1 MRRSRRP
8 LTGGSVRPGS
18 IALSFDVAQILAPA
32 TAGLVPGVATS
43 TASDGANAGD
53 FATVL
58 ERVAS
63 GPEAHFTAA
72 AVAPSAGA
80 TPSAFSSQA
89 PAMTTDLPEAGIAVG
104 ASATGD
110 VLIPVAAPAE
120 TVRPSDGGLDRT
132 AGDVGKD
139 DPDLAPSVD
148 PLIQDAL
155 FPIWAPVAPPVP
167 AATPETP
174 LAASGPAGA
183 EAGSR
188 APQPAA
194 FDLTQALDTVTG
206 QVSPAPV
213 NTPGTSQADLV
224 STGLADTPPA
234 MPSAQDGDLAPAA
247 NPAKRPDAARQDPVA
262 LSNESQPA
270 AFALAEGVA
279 TVTRQNTPT
288 PVIAP
293 RTPMTEVAPAMPAAQ
308 DDDLAPA
315 ANLAKSPETARQGP
329 VALSSEPQPA
339 ASALPEGVDA
349 VIRQVPPTP
358 VNTARAPQ
366 ADIPP
371 AMPAAPDSDL
381 APATNPVQ
389 RPDADRQGPVVASGE
404 PQPAAVAVTEGV
416 AAMTRPVAP
425 TLNTLQTARTG
436 VPPAMSATQDSDLA
450 LAVNPAQRPDAAR
463 QGPVA
468 ASSEPQPAAVA
479 VAVAG
484 DVDAVIRPVTP
495 TPVNTL
501 QTARTDALP
510 AAPAAIAE
518 DVPPATPAAPD
529 VDLAPAV
536 NPVQRP
542 DAARQG
548 PVTAS
553 IELQPAA
560 VAEGVDAVIR
570 PVTPTPVNTLQTART
585 NALPAL
591 PEDMP
596 SVQDGDPALAAIPVQ
611 RSEAADPGPDALSMK
626 PPPAALAVAESVA
639 APPRQITPTLNTL
652 QTARTDALPAT
663 PAAIAEDIP
672 PAMPAAPDVDLAPA
686 ANPVQRP
693 ELTGQAL
700 LSAGAPPEIR
710 PAEPRRVAA
719 SGPTGREPNRTGV
732 ETEGDG
738 ILVENVGAPLVT
750 TAALPAAPIAE
761 RPGTSPGMPRPVEV
775 VAEEGP
781 EALKG
786 ADLQAPLASAVFAP
800 ASAESREGPVSP
812 ARATPETIAALS
824 AQMARRLDDG
834 ITRFN
839 LELNPDDLGRVDVR
853 LEIDASGGIRAA
865 FTFER
870 AQSAVELGR
879 RADELQKSL
888 ESAGFNLTGG
898 LSFDV
903 AGDRSHGRNP
913 SWADA
918 RDDRPHSPVTPEPD
932 LAREGATQIADA
944 LSGHR
949 PSSRS
954 GVDIRI

>member
-1 MRRSRRP
+1 MM
-8 LTGGSVRPGS
+8 
-18 IALSFDVAQILAPA
+18 
-32 TAGLVPGVATS
+32 TS
-43 TASDGANAGD
+43 
-53 FATVL
+53 
-58 ERVAS
+58 
-63 GPEAHFTAA
+63 
-72 AVAPSAGA
+72 
-80 TPSAFSSQA
+80 
-89 PAMTTDLPEAGIAVG
+89 LPEAGIAVG
-104 ASATGD
+104 ASTAGD
-110 VLIPVAAPAE
+110 VLVPVATPAV
-120 TVRPSDGGLDRT
+120 TVGPSDGGLERK

-139 DPDLAPSVD
+139 DPDLAPAVD
-148 PLIQDAL
+148 PFIRDAL
-155 FPIWAPVAPPVP
+155 SPIWAPVAPPVP

-174 LAASGPAGA
+174 VAASGPAGA

-247 NPAKRPDAARQDPVA
+247 NLAKRPDAARQDPVA

-279 TVTRQNTPT
+279 TVTRQNIPT

-315 ANLAKSPETARQGP
+315 ANLAKGPETARQGP

-349 VIRQVPPTP
+349 VIRQVHPTP

-381 APATNPVQ
+381 APAVNPV
-389 RPDADRQGPVVASGE
+389 
-404 PQPAAVAVTEGV
+404 
-416 AAMTRPVAP
+416 
-425 TLNTLQTARTG
+425 
-436 VPPAMSATQDSDLA
+436 
-450 LAVNPAQRPDAAR
+450 QRPDAAR
-463 QGPVA
+463 QGPVV
-468 ASSEPQPAAVA
+468 ASSEPQPVAVA
-479 VAVAG
+479 VAVAEG
-484 DVDAVIRPVTP
+484 VDAVTRPVTP

-501 QTARTDALP
+501 QTTRTNALP

-529 VDLAPAV
+529 VDLAPAG
-536 NPVQRP
+536 NLPQRP

-548 PVTAS
+548 PVAAS
-553 IELQPAA
+553 SEPQPAAVA
-560 VAEGVDAVIR
+560 VAEGVDGVIR

-585 NALPAL
+585 
-591 PEDMP
+591 
-596 SVQDGDPALAAIPVQ
+596 
-611 RSEAADPGPDALSMK
+611 
-626 PPPAALAVAESVA
+626 
-639 APPRQITPTLNTL
+639 
-652 QTARTDALPAT
+652 DALPAA
-663 PAAIAEDIP
+663 PVAIAEDIP
-672 PAMPAAPDVDLAPA
+672 PATPAAPDVDLAPA

-693 ELTGQAL
+693 ELASQAL
-700 LSAGAPPEIR
+700 LAAGAPAEIR
-710 PAEPRRVAA
+710 PAEPRRLAA
-719 SGPTGREPNRTGV
+719 SGPTGREPNRAGV
-732 ETEGDG
+732 EPEGAG
-738 ILVENVGAPLVT
+738 ILGEDVSAPPVT
-750 TAALPAAPIAE
+750 TASLPATPTAE

-775 VAEEGP
+775 IAEEGS
-781 EALKG
+781 ETLKA
-786 ADLQAPLASAVFAP
+786 ADTQAPLAPAALAS
-800 ASAESREGPVSP
+800 ASAETMEAPASP

-834 ITRFN
+834 TTRFN

-870 AQSAVELGR
+870 PQSAVELGR

-944 LSGHR
+944 LSGRR

>member
-8 LTGGSVRPGS
+8 FAGGSVRPGL

-32 TAGLVPGVATS
+32 TAGLFPGVA
-43 TASDGANAGD
+43 ASPDGEGANAGD
-53 FATVL
+53 FAAVL
-58 ERVAS
+58 ESLAG
-63 GPEAHFTAA
+63 GPEAQVSAT

-80 TPSAFSSQA
+80 IPSAFFSQT
-89 PAMTTDLPEAGIAVG
+89 PAMMTSLPEAGIAVG
-104 ASATGD
+104 ASAAGD
-110 VLIPVAAPAE
+110 VLIPVATPAG
-120 TVRPSDGGLDRT
+120 TVGPSDGGLERA

-148 PLIQDAL
+148 PFIRDAL
-155 FPIWAPVAPPVP
+155 SPIWAPVAPPVP

-174 LAASGPAGA
+174 VAASGPAGA

-194 FDLTQALDTVTG
+194 FDLMQALDTVTG

-247 NPAKRPDAARQDPVA
+247 NLAKRPDAARQDPVA

-293 RTPMTEVAPAMPAAQ
+293 RTPMTEVAPAMPAAP

-315 ANLAKSPETARQGP
+315 ANLAKGPETARQGP

-349 VIRQVPPTP
+349 VIRQVSPTP

-381 APATNPVQ
+381 APAVNPV
-389 RPDADRQGPVVASGE
+389 
-404 PQPAAVAVTEGV
+404 
-416 AAMTRPVAP
+416 
-425 TLNTLQTARTG
+425 
-436 VPPAMSATQDSDLA
+436 
-450 LAVNPAQRPDAAR
+450 QRPDAAR
-463 QGPVA
+463 QGPVV

-479 VAVAG
+479 VDEGVAEG
-484 DVDAVIRPVTP
+484 VAEGVDAVTRPVTP

-510 AAPAAIAE
+510 A
-518 DVPPATPAAPD
+518 
-529 VDLAPAV
+529 
-536 NPVQRP
+536 
-542 DAARQG
+542 
-548 PVTAS
+548 
-553 IELQPAA
+553 
-560 VAEGVDAVIR
+560 
-570 PVTPTPVNTLQTART
+570 
-585 NALPAL
+585 L

-596 SVQDGDPALAAIPVQ
+596 SVQDDDPALAAIPVQ
-611 RSEAADPGPDALSMK
+611 RSEAADPGPDVLSMK
-626 PPPAALAVAESVA
+626 PPPAAVAESVA

-652 QTARTDALPAT
+652 QTAPTDAPPAA
-663 PAAIAEDIP
+663 PVAIAEDIP
-672 PAMPAAPDVDLAPA
+672 PATPAAPDVDLAPA

-693 ELTGQAL
+693 ELASQAL
-700 LSAGAPPEIR
+700 LAAGAPAEVR

-719 SGPTGREPNRTGV
+719 SGPTGREPNRAGV
-732 ETEGDG
+732 EPEGAG
-738 ILVENVGAPLVT
+738 ILGEEVSAPPVT
-750 TAALPAAPIAE
+750 TASLPATPTAE

-775 VAEEGP
+775 IAEEGS
-781 EALKG
+781 ETLKA
-786 ADLQAPLASAVFAP
+786 ADTQAPLAPAALAS
-800 ASAESREGPVSP
+800 ASAETMEAPASP

-834 ITRFN
+834 TTRFN

-870 AQSAVELGR
+870 PQSAVELGR

>member
-8 LTGGSVRPGS
+8 FAGGSVRPGL

-32 TAGLVPGVATS
+32 TAGLFPGVA
-43 TASDGANAGD
+43 ASPDGEGANAGD
-53 FATVL
+53 FAAVL
-58 ERVAS
+58 ESLAG
-63 GPEAHFTAA
+63 GPEAQVSAT

-80 TPSAFSSQA
+80 IPSAFFSQT
-89 PAMTTDLPEAGIAVG
+89 PAMMTSLPEAGIAVG
-104 ASATGD
+104 ASAAGD
-110 VLIPVAAPAE
+110 VLIPVATPAG
-120 TVRPSDGGLDRT
+120 TVGPSDGGLERA

-148 PLIQDAL
+148 PFIRDAL
-155 FPIWAPVAPPVP
+155 SPIWAPVAPPVL

-174 LAASGPAGA
+174 VAASGPAGA

-293 RTPMTEVAPAMPAAQ
+293 RTPMTEVAPAMPAAP

-315 ANLAKSPETARQGP
+315 ANLAKGPETARQGP

-349 VIRQVPPTP
+349 VIRQVSPTP

-381 APATNPVQ
+381 APAVNPV
-389 RPDADRQGPVVASGE
+389 
-404 PQPAAVAVTEGV
+404 
-416 AAMTRPVAP
+416 
-425 TLNTLQTARTG
+425 
-436 VPPAMSATQDSDLA
+436 
-450 LAVNPAQRPDAAR
+450 QRPDAAR
-463 QGPVA
+463 QGPVV

-479 VAVAG
+479 VDEGVAEG
-484 DVDAVIRPVTP
+484 VAEGVDAVTRPVTP

-510 AAPAAIAE
+510 A
-518 DVPPATPAAPD
+518 
-529 VDLAPAV
+529 
-536 NPVQRP
+536 
-542 DAARQG
+542 
-548 PVTAS
+548 
-553 IELQPAA
+553 
-560 VAEGVDAVIR
+560 
-570 PVTPTPVNTLQTART
+570 
-585 NALPAL
+585 L

-596 SVQDGDPALAAIPVQ
+596 SVQDDDPALAAIPVQ
-611 RSEAADPGPDALSMK
+611 RSEAADPGPDVLSMK
-626 PPPAALAVAESVA
+626 PPPAAVAESVA

-652 QTARTDALPAT
+652 QTAPTDAPPAA
-663 PAAIAEDIP
+663 PVAIAEDIP
-672 PAMPAAPDVDLAPA
+672 PATPAAPDVDLAPA

-693 ELTGQAL
+693 ELASQAL
-700 LSAGAPPEIR
+700 LAAGAPAEVR

-719 SGPTGREPNRTGV
+719 SGPTGREPNRAGV
-732 ETEGDG
+732 EPEGAG
-738 ILVENVGAPLVT
+738 ILGEEVSAPPVT
-750 TAALPAAPIAE
+750 TASLPATPTAE

-775 VAEEGP
+775 IAEEGS
-781 EALKG
+781 ETLKA
-786 ADLQAPLASAVFAP
+786 ADTQAPLAPAALAS
-800 ASAESREGPVSP
+800 ASAETMEAPASP

-834 ITRFN
+834 TTRFN

-870 AQSAVELGR
+870 PQSAVELGR

>member
-349 VIRQVPPTP
+349 VIRQVHPTP

-450 LAVNPAQRPDAAR
+450 LAVNLAQRPDAAR

-529 VDLAPAV
+529 VDPALAV
-536 NPVQRP
+536 NLAQRP

-548 PVTAS
+548 PVAAS
-553 IELQPAA
+553 SEPQPAA
-560 VAEGVDAVIR
+560 VAVDEGVDAVIR

-585 NALPAL
+585 
-591 PEDMP
+591 
-596 SVQDGDPALAAIPVQ
+596 
-611 RSEAADPGPDALSMK
+611 DA
-626 PPPAALAVAESVA
+626 P
-639 APPRQITPTLNTL
+639 
-652 QTARTDALPAT
+652 PAT
-663 PAAIAEDIP
+663 PAANAEDIP
-672 PAMPAAPDVDLAPA
+672 PATPAAPDADLAPA

-693 ELTGQAL
+693 ELASQAL
-700 LSAGAPPEIR
+700 LAAGAPAEIR
-710 PAEPRRVAA
+710 PAEPRRLAA
-719 SGPTGREPNRTGV
+719 SGPTGREPNRAGV
-732 ETEGDG
+732 EPEGAG
-738 ILVENVGAPLVT
+738 ILGEDVSAPPVT
-750 TAALPAAPIAE
+750 TASLPAAPTAE

-775 VAEEGP
+775 VAEEGA
-781 EALKG
+781 ETLKA
-786 ADLQAPLASAVFAP
+786 ADTQAPLAPAALAS
-800 ASAESREGPVSP
+800 ASAETMEAPASP

-834 ITRFN
+834 TTRFN

-913 SWADA
+913 SWAEA

>member
-1 MRRSRRP
+1 M
-8 LTGGSVRPGS
+8 
-18 IALSFDVAQILAPA
+18 
-32 TAGLVPGVATS
+32 TS
-43 TASDGANAGD
+43 
-53 FATVL
+53 
-58 ERVAS
+58 
-63 GPEAHFTAA
+63 
-72 AVAPSAGA
+72 
-80 TPSAFSSQA
+80 
-89 PAMTTDLPEAGIAVG
+89 LPEAGIAVG
-104 ASATGD
+104 ASAAGD
-110 VLIPVAAPAE
+110 VLIPVATPAG
-120 TVRPSDGGLDRT
+120 TVSPSDGGLERT

-139 DPDLAPSVD
+139 DPDLAPAVD
-148 PLIQDAL
+148 PFIRDAL
-155 FPIWAPVAPPVP
+155 SPIWAPVAPPVP

-174 LAASGPAGA
+174 VAASGPAGA

-279 TVTRQNTPT
+279 TVTRQNIPT

-315 ANLAKSPETARQGP
+315 ANLAKGPETARQGP
-329 VALSSEPQPA
+329 VALSGEPQPA

-349 VIRQVPPTP
+349 VIRQVSPTP

-381 APATNPVQ
+381 APAVNPVQ
-389 RPDADRQGPVVASGE
+389 RPDAARQGPVVASSE
-404 PQPAAVAVTEGV
+404 PQPAAVAGGV
-416 AAMTRPVAP
+416 AAVTRLVAPTPVNTLRTARTDAPPATPAAIPEDILPAMPAAPDVDLAPAANPVQRPDAARQGPVAASSEPQPEVAEGVDAVTRPVTP
-425 TLNTLQTARTG
+425 TTVNTLQTARTDALPATPAAIAED
-436 VPPAMSATQDSDLA
+436 VPPATPAAPDGDPA
-450 LAVNPAQRPDAAR
+450 LAVNLPQRPDAAR

-479 VAVAG
+479 EG
-484 DVDAVIRPVTP
+484 VDAVTRPVTP

-510 AAPAAIAE
+510 A
-518 DVPPATPAAPD
+518 
-529 VDLAPAV
+529 
-536 NPVQRP
+536 
-542 DAARQG
+542 
-548 PVTAS
+548 
-553 IELQPAA
+553 
-560 VAEGVDAVIR
+560 
-570 PVTPTPVNTLQTART
+570 
-585 NALPAL
+585 L

-596 SVQDGDPALAAIPVQ
+596 SVQDDDPALAAIPVQ
-611 RSEAADPGPDALSMK
+611 RSEAADPGPDVLSMK
-626 PPPAALAVAESVA
+626 PPPAAVAESVA

-652 QTARTDALPAT
+652 QTAPTDAPPAA
-663 PAAIAEDIP
+663 PFAIAEDIP
-672 PAMPAAPDVDLAPA
+672 PATPAAPDVDLAPA

-693 ELTGQAL
+693 ELASQAL
-700 LSAGAPPEIR
+700 LAAGAPTETR
-710 PAEPRRVAA
+710 PAEPRRLAA
-719 SGPTGREPNRTGV
+719 SGPTGREPNRAGV
-732 ETEGDG
+732 EPEGAG
-738 ILVENVGAPLVT
+738 ILGEEVSAPPVT
-750 TAALPAAPIAE
+750 TASLPAAPTAE
-761 RPGTSPGMPRPVEV
+761 RPGTSPGMPRPVEA
-775 VAEEGP
+775 VAEEGS
-781 EALKG
+781 ETLKA
-786 ADLQAPLASAVFAP
+786 ADTQAPLAPAALAS
-800 ASAESREGPVSP
+800 ASAETMEAPASP

-834 ITRFN
+834 TTRFN

-870 AQSAVELGR
+870 PQSAVELGR

-944 LSGHR
+944 LSGRR

>member
-58 ERVAS
+58 ESVAS

-450 LAVNPAQRPDAAR
+450 LAVNLAQRPDAAR

-479 VAVAG
+479 VDEG
-484 DVDAVIRPVTP
+484 VDAVIRPVTP

-501 QTARTDALP
+501 QTARTDAPPATP
-510 AAPAAIAE
+510 AANAE
-518 DVPPATPAAPD
+518 DIPPATPAAPD
-529 VDLAPAV
+529 A
-536 NPVQRP
+536 
-542 DAARQG
+542 
-548 PVTAS
+548 
-553 IELQPAA
+553 
-560 VAEGVDAVIR
+560 
-570 PVTPTPVNTLQTART
+570 
-585 NALPAL
+585 
-591 PEDMP
+591 
-596 SVQDGDPALAAIPVQ
+596 
-611 RSEAADPGPDALSMK
+611 
-626 PPPAALAVAESVA
+626 
-639 APPRQITPTLNTL
+639 
-652 QTARTDALPAT
+652 
-663 PAAIAEDIP
+663 
-672 PAMPAAPDVDLAPA
+672 DLAPA

-693 ELTGQAL
+693 ELASQAL
-700 LSAGAPPEIR
+700 LAAGAPAEIR
-710 PAEPRRVAA
+710 PAEPRRLAA
-719 SGPTGREPNRTGV
+719 SGPTGREPNRAGV
-732 ETEGDG
+732 EPEGAG
-738 ILVENVGAPLVT
+738 ILGEDVSAPPVT
-750 TAALPAAPIAE
+750 TASLPAAPTAE

-775 VAEEGP
+775 VAEEGA
-781 EALKG
+781 ETLKA
-786 ADLQAPLASAVFAP
+786 ADTQAPLAPAALAS
-800 ASAESREGPVSP
+800 ASAETMEAPASP

-834 ITRFN
+834 TTRFN

-913 SWADA
+913 SWAEA

>member
-1 MRRSRRP
+1 VRRSRRP
-8 LTGGSVRPGS
+8 FAGGSVRPGL

-32 TAGLVPGVATS
+32 TAGLFPGVA
-43 TASDGANAGD
+43 ASPDGEGANAGD
-53 FATVL
+53 FAAVL
-58 ERVAS
+58 ESLAG
-63 GPEAHFTAA
+63 GPEAQVSAT

-80 TPSAFSSQA
+80 IPSAFFSQT
-89 PAMTTDLPEAGIAVG
+89 PAMMTSLPEAGIAVG
-104 ASATGD
+104 ASAAGD
-110 VLIPVAAPAE
+110 VLIPVATPAG
-120 TVRPSDGGLDRT
+120 TVGPSDGGLERA

-148 PLIQDAL
+148 PFIRDAL
-155 FPIWAPVAPPVP
+155 SPIWAPVAPPVL

-174 LAASGPAGA
+174 VAASGPAGA

-194 FDLTQALDTVTG
+194 FDLMQALDTVTG

-293 RTPMTEVAPAMPAAQ
+293 RTPMTEVAPAMPAAP

-315 ANLAKSPETARQGP
+315 ANLAKGPETARQGP

-349 VIRQVPPTP
+349 VIRQVSPTP

-381 APATNPVQ
+381 APAVNPV
-389 RPDADRQGPVVASGE
+389 
-404 PQPAAVAVTEGV
+404 
-416 AAMTRPVAP
+416 
-425 TLNTLQTARTG
+425 
-436 VPPAMSATQDSDLA
+436 
-450 LAVNPAQRPDAAR
+450 QRPDAAR
-463 QGPVA
+463 QGPVV

-479 VAVAG
+479 VDEGVAEG
-484 DVDAVIRPVTP
+484 VAEGVDAVTRPVTP

-510 AAPAAIAE
+510 A
-518 DVPPATPAAPD
+518 
-529 VDLAPAV
+529 
-536 NPVQRP
+536 
-542 DAARQG
+542 
-548 PVTAS
+548 
-553 IELQPAA
+553 
-560 VAEGVDAVIR
+560 
-570 PVTPTPVNTLQTART
+570 
-585 NALPAL
+585 L

-596 SVQDGDPALAAIPVQ
+596 SVQDDDPALAAIPVQ
-611 RSEAADPGPDALSMK
+611 RSEAADPGPDVLSMK
-626 PPPAALAVAESVA
+626 PPPAAVAESVA

-652 QTARTDALPAT
+652 QTAPTDAPPAA
-663 PAAIAEDIP
+663 PVAIAEDIP
-672 PAMPAAPDVDLAPA
+672 PATPAAPDVDLAPA

-693 ELTGQAL
+693 ELASQAL
-700 LSAGAPPEIR
+700 LAAGAPAEVR

-719 SGPTGREPNRTGV
+719 SGPTGREPNRAGV
-732 ETEGDG
+732 EPEGAG
-738 ILVENVGAPLVT
+738 ILGEEVSAPPVT
-750 TAALPAAPIAE
+750 TASLPATPTAE

-775 VAEEGP
+775 IAEEGS
-781 EALKG
+781 ETLKA
-786 ADLQAPLASAVFAP
+786 ADTQAPLAPAALAS
-800 ASAESREGPVSP
+800 ASAETMEAPASP

-834 ITRFN
+834 TTRFN

-870 AQSAVELGR
+870 PQSAVELGR

>member
-1 MRRSRRP
+1 M
-8 LTGGSVRPGS
+8 
-18 IALSFDVAQILAPA
+18 
-32 TAGLVPGVATS
+32 TS
-43 TASDGANAGD
+43 
-53 FATVL
+53 
-58 ERVAS
+58 
-63 GPEAHFTAA
+63 
-72 AVAPSAGA
+72 
-80 TPSAFSSQA
+80 
-89 PAMTTDLPEAGIAVG
+89 LPEAGIAVG
-104 ASATGD
+104 ASAAGD
-110 VLIPVAAPAE
+110 VLIPVATPAG
-120 TVRPSDGGLDRT
+120 TVSPSDGGLERT

-139 DPDLAPSVD
+139 DPDLAPAVD
-148 PLIQDAL
+148 PFIRDAL
-155 FPIWAPVAPPVP
+155 SPIWAPVAPPVP

-174 LAASGPAGA
+174 VAASGPAGA

-315 ANLAKSPETARQGP
+315 ANLAKGPETARQGP

-349 VIRQVPPTP
+349 VIRQVSPTP

-371 AMPAAPDSDL
+371 AM
-381 APATNPVQ
+381 
-389 RPDADRQGPVVASGE
+389 
-404 PQPAAVAVTEGV
+404 
-416 AAMTRPVAP
+416 
-425 TLNTLQTARTG
+425 
-436 VPPAMSATQDSDLA
+436 
-450 LAVNPAQRPDAAR
+450 
-463 QGPVA
+463 
-468 ASSEPQPAAVA
+468 
-479 VAVAG
+479 
-484 DVDAVIRPVTP
+484 
-495 TPVNTL
+495 
-501 QTARTDALP
+501 
-510 AAPAAIAE
+510 
-518 DVPPATPAAPD
+518 PAAPD

-553 IELQPAA
+553 SEPQPVAVA
-560 VAEGVDAVIR
+560 VAEGVDGVIRPVTPTPVNTLQTARTDAPPAMSATQDSDLALAVNLAQRPDAAHQGPVAASSEPQPEVAEGVDAGTR

-585 NALPAL
+585 NALPA
-591 PEDMP
+591 
-596 SVQDGDPALAAIPVQ
+596 A
-611 RSEAADPGPDALSMK
+611 
-626 PPPAALAVAESVA
+626 
-639 APPRQITPTLNTL
+639 
-652 QTARTDALPAT
+652 
-663 PAAIAEDIP
+663 PAAIAEDVP
-672 PAMPAAPDVDLAPA
+672 PATPAAPDVDLAPA

-693 ELTGQAL
+693 ELASQAL
-700 LSAGAPPEIR
+700 LAAGAPAEIR
-710 PAEPRRVAA
+710 PAEPRRLAA
-719 SGPTGREPNRTGV
+719 SGPTGREPNRAGV
-732 ETEGDG
+732 EPEGAG
-738 ILVENVGAPLVT
+738 ILGEEVSAPPVT
-750 TAALPAAPIAE
+750 TASLPATPTAE

-775 VAEEGP
+775 IAEEGS
-781 EALKG
+781 ETLKA
-786 ADLQAPLASAVFAP
+786 ADTQAPLAPAALAS
-800 ASAESREGPVSP
+800 ASAETMEAPASP

-834 ITRFN
+834 TTRFN

-870 AQSAVELGR
+870 PQSAVELGR

-944 LSGHR
+944 LSGRR

>member
-450 LAVNPAQRPDAAR
+450 LAVNLAQRPDAAR

-479 VAVAG
+479 VDEG
-484 DVDAVIRPVTP
+484 VDAVIRPVTP

-501 QTARTDALP
+501 QTARTDAPPATP
-510 AAPAAIAE
+510 AANAE
-518 DVPPATPAAPD
+518 DIPPATPAAPD
-529 VDLAPAV
+529 A
-536 NPVQRP
+536 
-542 DAARQG
+542 
-548 PVTAS
+548 
-553 IELQPAA
+553 
-560 VAEGVDAVIR
+560 
-570 PVTPTPVNTLQTART
+570 
-585 NALPAL
+585 
-591 PEDMP
+591 
-596 SVQDGDPALAAIPVQ
+596 
-611 RSEAADPGPDALSMK
+611 
-626 PPPAALAVAESVA
+626 
-639 APPRQITPTLNTL
+639 
-652 QTARTDALPAT
+652 
-663 PAAIAEDIP
+663 
-672 PAMPAAPDVDLAPA
+672 DLAPA

-693 ELTGQAL
+693 ELASQAL
-700 LSAGAPPEIR
+700 LAAGAPAEIR
-710 PAEPRRVAA
+710 PAEPRRLAA
-719 SGPTGREPNRTGV
+719 SGPTGREPNRAGV
-732 ETEGDG
+732 EPEGAG
-738 ILVENVGAPLVT
+738 ILGEDVSAPPVT
-750 TAALPAAPIAE
+750 TASLPAAPTAE

-775 VAEEGP
+775 VAEEGA
-781 EALKG
+781 ETLKA
-786 ADLQAPLASAVFAP
+786 ADTQAPLAPAALAS
-800 ASAESREGPVSP
+800 ASAETMEAPASP

-834 ITRFN
+834 TTRFN

-913 SWADA
+913 SWAEA

>member
-1 MRRSRRP
+1 M
-8 LTGGSVRPGS
+8 
-18 IALSFDVAQILAPA
+18 SFDVAQILAPA
-32 TAGLVPGVATS
+32 TAGLFPGVA
-43 TASDGANAGD
+43 ASPDGEGANAGD
-53 FATVL
+53 FAAVL
-58 ERVAS
+58 ESLAG
-63 GPEAHFTAA
+63 GPEAQVSAT

-80 TPSAFSSQA
+80 IPSAFFSQT
-89 PAMTTDLPEAGIAVG
+89 PAMMTSLPEAGIAVG
-104 ASATGD
+104 ASAAGD
-110 VLIPVAAPAE
+110 VLIPVATPAG
-120 TVRPSDGGLDRT
+120 TVGPSDGGLERA

-139 DPDLAPSVD
+139 DPDLAPAVD
-148 PLIQDAL
+148 PFIRDAL
-155 FPIWAPVAPPVP
+155 SPIWAPVAPPVP

-174 LAASGPAGA
+174 VAASGPAGA

-194 FDLTQALDTVTG
+194 FDLTQALEMVTG

-234 MPSAQDGDLAPAA
+234 IPSAQDGDLAPAA
-247 NPAKRPDAARQDPVA
+247 NLAKRPDAARQDPVA

-279 TVTRQNTPT
+279 TVTRQNIPT

-315 ANLAKSPETARQGP
+315 ANLAKGPETARQGP

-349 VIRQVPPTP
+349 VIRQVHPTP

-381 APATNPVQ
+381 APAVNPV
-389 RPDADRQGPVVASGE
+389 
-404 PQPAAVAVTEGV
+404 
-416 AAMTRPVAP
+416 
-425 TLNTLQTARTG
+425 
-436 VPPAMSATQDSDLA
+436 
-450 LAVNPAQRPDAAR
+450 QRPDAAR
-463 QGPVA
+463 QGPVV
-468 ASSEPQPAAVA
+468 ASSEPQPGAFAVAEDVAAVTRL
-479 VAVAG
+479 VA
-484 DVDAVIRPVTP
+484 P
-495 TPVNTL
+495 TLYTL
-501 QTARTDALP
+501 QTGRTDALP

-536 NPVQRP
+536 NLAQRP

-548 PVTAS
+548 PVAAS
-553 IELQPAA
+553 SEPQPA

-570 PVTPTPVNTLQTART
+570 PVTPTPVNTLQTTRT
-585 NALPAL
+585 NALPA
-591 PEDMP
+591 
-596 SVQDGDPALAAIPVQ
+596 ALAAIAEDVPPATPAAPDVDLAPAVNLPQ
-611 RSEAADPGPDALSMK
+611 RPDAARQGPVAASSE
-626 PPPAALAVAESVA
+626 PQPAAVAVAEGVDGVIR
-639 APPRQITPTLNTL
+639 PVTPTPVNTL

-672 PAMPAAPDVDLAPA
+672 PATTAAPDVDLAPA

-693 ELTGQAL
+693 ELASQAL
-700 LSAGAPPEIR
+700 LAAGAPAEIR
-710 PAEPRRVAA
+710 PAEPRRLAA
-719 SGPTGREPNRTGV
+719 SGPTGREPNRAGL
-732 ETEGDG
+732 EPEGAG
-738 ILVENVGAPLVT
+738 ILGEEVSAPPVT
-750 TAALPAAPIAE
+750 TASLPATPTAE

-775 VAEEGP
+775 IAEEGS
-781 EALKG
+781 ETLKA
-786 ADLQAPLASAVFAP
+786 ADTQAPLAPAALAS
-800 ASAESREGPVSP
+800 ASAETMEAPVSP
-812 ARATPETIAALS
+812 GRATPETIAALS

-834 ITRFN
+834 TTRFN

-870 AQSAVELGR
+870 PQSAVELGR

-944 LSGHR
+944 LSGRR